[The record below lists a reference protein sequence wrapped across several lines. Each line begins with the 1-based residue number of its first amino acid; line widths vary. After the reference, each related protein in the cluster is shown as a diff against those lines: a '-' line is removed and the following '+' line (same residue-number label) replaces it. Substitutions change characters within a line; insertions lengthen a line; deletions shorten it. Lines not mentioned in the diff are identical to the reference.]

1 MKAHREMTWRQ
12 ETMVGLLFF
21 LLVFIFPLF
30 IFIFGNTGYQWITVF
45 VGTSIFILM
54 WLLHRENV
62 KQDKVRGICKG
73 RNRTG
78 SVYLSGG
85 LLCFIGI
92 YLIVTRWDS
101 LSVSD
106 PFHWMWVLL
115 ALFFI
120 LRGVICIRAGSEY
133 NKTIDRLEEYEA
145 QLKRLR
151 FELDERGRLKRLT
164 PTDAN

>member
-92 YLIVTRWDS
+92 SLIVTRWDS
-101 LSVSD
+101 LSGSD

-115 ALFFI
+115 ALFFT

-151 FELDERGRLKRLT
+151 FKLDEWGRLKRLT
-164 PTDAN
+164 PTDVN